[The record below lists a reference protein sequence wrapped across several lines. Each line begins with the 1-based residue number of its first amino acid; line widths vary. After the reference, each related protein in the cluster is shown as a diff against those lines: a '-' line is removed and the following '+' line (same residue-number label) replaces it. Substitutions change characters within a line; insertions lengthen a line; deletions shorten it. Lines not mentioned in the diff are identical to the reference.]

1 MKQLQLIVIAIV
13 VVLCD
18 AILQYFLWYYPAPSG
33 SVVVSDPWLFYKLAI
48 YYSSCFISLCT
59 LPFLLLS
66 LIKKIPQSITYIL
79 LSIVLTIYVFLNH
92 ADHEYMRQV
101 GTHYAIEMMNTY
113 QLTSDNVLPLVGRVL
128 SSDVRGSYSALWLGL
143 IPLAMLGLLLGFRK
157 KMTQGFEKL
166 GEKIQN
172 RAAAAARHPHVWM
185 RVARFAPCI
194 IAFAIALG
202 VGGSGVALVFK
213 ESAKDPGKIVFN
225 PSRRQLK
232 TAPVFLTMI
241 KETTHISRSSLTPD
255 TARPIIERVQ
265 NDWIMRSNG
274 RWKFKSPDD
283 PFAKTYVGEK
293 KTSDFYRPKKIIFVV
308 VESLRGMSLPIFN
321 EAETHHAMPFLE
333 SIVDGSAEFL
343 SKNGLHSAYWK
354 HYNTNGQPTID
365 AFFAL
370 HTGLIQHTTQ
380 TVASAF
386 PNDKLMALPQYLK
399 SHGYETS
406 IFIGGDATLDSQA
419 IWGNRWYDKMDYY
432 IEWDDRLV
440 FNGALDEIVGDDGAN
455 LDKSQFSVAWLITNH
470 VDWTLPSD
478 LGVDQSGKTLV
489 EKMYQTMAFDDDEL
503 RKFITTLDEK
513 GVLKDAIV
521 VITGDHGYDLGEYE
535 VEKSQVAGLEACR
548 RNVTWIPLVMI
559 SNREDMPRG
568 EQLTTA
574 SHSDVAPT
582 ILSALDIYD
591 DNVFTG
597 HDLWT
602 TNRRITI
609 NTKYGNSMIETNDFT
624 AVFSDPVDRLY
635 STHDYMQRSNV
646 ASSHPDVLKEL
657 RRLVDDYCAIVDYAY
672 ERGMF

>member
-66 LIKKIPQSITYIL
+66 LIKKIPQSVTYIL

-386 PNDKLMALPQYLK
+386 PNDKLMALPQYL
-399 SHGYETS
+399 
-406 IFIGGDATLDSQA
+406 
-419 IWGNRWYDKMDYY
+419 M
-432 IEWDDRLV
+432 
-440 FNGALDEIVGDDGAN
+440 
-455 LDKSQFSVAWLITNH
+455 FSVAWLITNH